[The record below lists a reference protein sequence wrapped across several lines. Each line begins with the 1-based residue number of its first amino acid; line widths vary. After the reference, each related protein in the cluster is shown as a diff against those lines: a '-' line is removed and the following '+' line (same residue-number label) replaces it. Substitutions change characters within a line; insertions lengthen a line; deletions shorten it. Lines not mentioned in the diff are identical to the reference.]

1 MTAFQT
7 FQKMKIDKA
16 LPSLEPFDPNNSC
29 FCYPMGA
36 NPIGCEGAILY
47 CFLPDFGETVF
58 ACNPESCADSYV
70 YPLAGSFEDFLRLI
84 LACGSPNPP
93 EQIVWMTRQQFED
106 HLKEESACRTAE
118 QKAALEQLA
127 ETFSL
132 TSMEDPYSYV
142 KALQLSFG
150 YAQISYSD
158 EYYETLGIER

>member
-7 FQKMKIDKA
+7 FQKMKVDKA
-16 LPSLEPFDPNNSC
+16 LLLLEPFDLNNFC

-36 NPIGCEGAILY
+36 ILS

-93 EQIVWMTRQQFED
+93 EQ
-106 HLKEESACRTAE
+106 
-118 QKAALEQLA
+118 LA

-132 TSMEDPYSYV
+132 TPMEDSYFYG
-142 KALQLSFG
+142 KALQLSFD
-150 YAQISYSD
+150 YAQIPCSD
-158 EYYETLGIER
+158 ESYETLGIER

>member
-1 MTAFQT
+1 M
-7 FQKMKIDKA
+7 
-16 LPSLEPFDPNNSC
+16 
-29 FCYPMGA
+29 
-36 NPIGCEGAILY
+36 ILS

-118 QKAALEQLA
+118 PKAAPEQLA

-132 TSMEDPYSYV
+132 TPMEDPYSYG
-142 KALQLSFG
+142 KALRLSFDC
-150 YAQISYSD
+150 AQIPCSD
-158 EYYETLGIER
+158 ESYETLGIER

>member
-7 FQKMKIDKA
+7 FQKMKVDKA
-16 LPSLEPFDPNNSC
+16 LLSLEPFDPNNSC

-36 NPIGCEGAILY
+36 TPIGCEGAILS

-84 LACGSPNPP
+84 LAGGSPNPP
-93 EQIVWMTRQQFED
+93 
-106 HLKEESACRTAE
+106 
-118 QKAALEQLA
+118 EQLA

-132 TSMEDPYSYV
+132 TSMEDPHSYG
-142 KALQLSFG
+142 KLSSCLLTTHKFPTAMNLTRPSASNADG
-150 YAQISYSD
+150 
-158 EYYETLGIER
+158 LFL

>member
-1 MTAFQT
+1 
-7 FQKMKIDKA
+7 MKIDKA

-106 HLKEESACRTAE
+106 HLKEESACRTA
-118 QKAALEQLA
+118 
-127 ETFSL
+127 
-132 TSMEDPYSYV
+132 
-142 KALQLSFG
+142 
-150 YAQISYSD
+150 
-158 EYYETLGIER
+158 